1 VQELA
6 SLVDISQ
13 PAPKLP
19 AGHPFANVQSDH
31 YWSANTDVEDT
42 GEAFRVNFTNGQ
54 VDFGNKINDIT
65 FVWCVR
71 GGQGA
76 AVQ

>member
-1 VQELA
+1 M
-6 SLVDISQ
+6 DISQ

-19 AGHPFANVQSDH
+19 AGHPFANVQLDH